1 MTDIEELEAK
11 ISDLPNDN
19 TRYFRCWFYQF
30 KDELWDKKIAADFRA
45 GKLNHLIEK
54 ARLELSQGKA
64 REIC

>member
-11 ISDLPNDN
+11 VSDLP
-19 TRYFRCWFYQF
+19 TEKLAIFRDWFYQF
-30 KDELWDKKIAADFRA
+30 EDELWDKKIATDFRA

-64 REIC
+64 REI

>member
-11 ISDLPNDN
+11 VSDLP
-19 TRYFRCWFYQF
+19 TEKLAIFRDWFYQF
-30 KDELWDKKIAADFRA
+30 ADELWDAKIAADFRA
-45 GKLNHLIEK
+45 GKLNNLIEK